1 MSREDLINLVGEEKS
16 KVVFQYLE
24 DNANLEA
31 VNALYNHLSSDGR
44 MIIDHD
50 GMLKSLVDMYNKEKD
65 S

>member
-1 MSREDLINLVGEEKS
+1 MSREDLFNLVGEEKS
-16 KVVFQYLE
+16 KVIFQYLE

-31 VNALYNHLSSDGR
+31 VNTLYNHLSSDGR

-50 GMLKSLVDMYNKEKD
+50 GMLKSLLDIYYKEKD